1 MVSLVN
7 IFNQILYYKNVENV
21 FKSFQSK
28 PFIRFCNISR
38 FYGNNPTVSGC
49 FLTKSAAFTGPW
61 CTYMDLLLGTVH
73 FDSSISWV
81 LINQLQ
87 RPSGPLVLYFSI
99 TESLFV
105 LGN

>member
-49 FLTKSAAFTGPW
+49 FLTKSAALTWPIVHLYGLVAGHRSLRKLDF
-61 CTYMDLLLGTVH
+61 LGTH
-73 FDSSISWV
+73 KPTSETQWAF
-81 LINQLQ
+81 
-87 RPSGPLVLYFSI
+87 G
-99 TESLFV
+99 SLFQHYRV
-105 LGN
+105 AFCFG